1 MIAPP
6 PTPPA
11 AKISKCSGIEMLTAI
26 HAAQINKC
34 ISIQLPDFTRQ
45 FYRPSLPFCTLPQFA
60 AIKILPMHI
69 TRVDYIHQPIAY
81 CHTTILLPLSPPLC
95 PLLQFAATK
104 ILPMRITRIDYIHQP
119 IAYCHTT
126 ILLPL
131 SPPLHRPPICR
142 N

>member
-26 HAAQINKC
+26 HAAQINKR

-45 FYRPSLPFCTLPQFA
+45 FYRPSLPLCTLPQFA

-81 CHTTILLPLSPPLC
+81 CHTTILLPLSPPPPFAPSSNLPQLRSYLC
-95 PLLQFAATK
+95 AL
-104 ILPMRITRIDYIHQP
+104 RGSITFISQ
-119 IAYCHTT
+119 
-126 ILLPL
+126 
-131 SPPLHRPPICR
+131 
-142 N
+142 